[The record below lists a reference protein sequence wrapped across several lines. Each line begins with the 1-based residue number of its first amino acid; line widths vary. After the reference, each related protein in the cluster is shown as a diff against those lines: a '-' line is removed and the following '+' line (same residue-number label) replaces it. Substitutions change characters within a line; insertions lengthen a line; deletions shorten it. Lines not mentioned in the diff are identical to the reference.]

1 MMTALWTSATG
12 MSAQQAYID
21 VIANNL
27 ANVNTTSFKKSQIEF
42 QDLLYQTER
51 IAGSPNSAGTTPV
64 GIQIGLGVRT
74 ASVSKVFTQ
83 GGLKNTGNALD
94 LAIEGEGFFK
104 VMVADVEMYTR
115 AGAFQINE
123 NGVVVTPDGYP
134 LQPEFTIPAEAKN
147 ITISP
152 QGEINVLDAAGN
164 VIATANIPLYT
175 FINPAGLDA
184 RGRNLYAPTLASGDP
199 VEGEAWV
206 DQVGTI
212 AQGFLEMSNVSVV
225 DEMVNMITGQRAYEM
240 NSKSIQTADAMLQ
253 TVAALKR

>member
-104 VMVADVEMYTR
+104 VIDSCKGKVEL
-115 AGAFQINE
+115 
-123 NGVVVTPDGYP
+123 VTGEGDRLNLKSKLSQYVSM
-134 LQPEFTIPAEAKN
+134 AN
-147 ITISP
+147 IFSN
-152 QGEINVLDAAGN
+152 GEI
-164 VIATANIPLYT
+164 P
-175 FINPAGLDA
+175 
-184 RGRNLYAPTLASGDP
+184 
-199 VEGEAWV
+199 E
-206 DQVGTI
+206 
-212 AQGFLEMSNVSVV
+212 LE
-225 DEMVNMITGQRAYEM
+225 IIAYE
-240 NSKSIQTADAMLQ
+240 KEDTDRLIQYMMEGAE
-253 TVAALKR
+253 